1 MTANSLSSSSIAIG
15 FSTKD
20 VPLSRP
26 PGWEPNSW
34 AYHGDDGHSY
44 CCQSSGKG
52 YGPTFTTDDVIGCG
66 VNFHTGSA
74 FFTKNGNHLGMHGF
88 ICAVVHVKDWHLPS
102 FSHGSFH
109 LELCT
114 NIRGRHGVPRS

>member
-1 MTANSLSSSSIAIG
+1 MSPFFLGLLGGGVMTGSDCFSSSSIAIG

-44 CCQSSGKG
+44 CCQSSGKS

-74 FFTKNGNHLGMHGF
+74 FFTKNGKHLGMYGF
-88 ICAVVHVKDWHLPS
+88 VFAICL
-102 FSHGSFH
+102 
-109 LELCT
+109 L
-114 NIRGRHGVPRS
+114 R